1 MSKKMQQLLDLIVN
15 EETEKANELFHE
27 IVVEKSRTIYENL
40 IAEEEDEEMDEAS
53 EDDDEEMDESAED
66 DDEEMDES
74 AEDDEEDL
82 EEMFGSDDHGAEDD
96 DMGGDAADDMV
107 GSVEVGHDDDMG
119 GDMDDMGG
127 QDGGA
132 PATKDDVQDLEDAL
146 AELKAEFEAL
156 MGGEGGE
163 EEPEDD
169 GEANP
174 FGDEDDSEDD
184 SEDDFDDEEDSEE
197 DDEDDEEDE
206 SMESMGLREYRETV
220 GNDWEKGSQKAQGV
234 NIGGHTGEN
243 YPSPK
248 EGASTVNTNAKA
260 TMPNSKAN
268 AKNIAQGGKGV
279 GEMTGTS
286 TNADKGSRGLVG
298 NTQGEF
304 TKGVTKNLANSA
316 KAKMKDGA
324 SLEAVKKG
332 HGAERKGTT
341 PGPVGSGTGDKAGQT
356 SDAQGSK
363 KPFLQPYKK

>member
-27 IVVEKSRTIYENL
+27 IVVERSREIYENL

-53 EDDDEEMDESAED
+53 EEDDEEMDESAEE
-66 DDEEMDES
+66 DDE
-74 AEDDEEDL
+74 EDDEEDL
-82 EEMFGSDDHGAEDD
+82 DENFGMDDDHGDD
-96 DMGGDAADDMV
+96 DEMGGDAADDMV
-107 GSVEVGHDDDMG
+107 GSVEVGHDDDM
-119 GDMDDMGG
+119 DDMGG
-127 QDGGA
+127 EDGGA

-156 MGGEGGE
+156 MGGEGGDDDMDDFGG
-163 EEPEDD
+163 EDD
-169 GEANP
+169 GEENP
-174 FGDEDDSEDD
+174 FGNDDEEDGEEDSEDD
-184 SEDDFDDEEDSEE
+184 MDDEDDE
-197 DDEDDEEDE
+197 EDDEEDE

-220 GNDWEKGSQKAQGV
+220 GNDWDKGSQKAQGV

-243 YPSPK
+243 YPAPK
-248 EGASTVNTNAKA
+248 DGASTVNTNAKA

-286 TNADKGSRGLVG
+286 SNADKGSRGLVG

-356 SDAQGSK
+356 SDAQGAK
-363 KPFLQPYKK
+363 KPFLSQYKK